1 MQTVL
6 TSRSRWLAGL
16 PVALVAL
23 TAWLAVPS
31 TAAADQLCYG
41 SITPIKPSGERDTGV
56 DYEFACRE
64 PVSAYFLVSSRE
76 LSAFDVSADV
86 FDPQPLGGAIRGDD
100 RFGECEGA
108 TPSYGFGCTGTYSS
122 FGRLIR
128 ASFDTTDPA
137 CARDKT
143 TNKLTLSA
151 QVIVGDAK
159 GRLSGP
165 YRLARPKACN
175 RAPFVEQQAPASK
188 GKPSRARR

>member
-1 MQTVL
+1 MNTVL
-6 TSRSRWLAGL
+6 TPWSRWLAGL
-16 PVALVAL
+16 PIALVVL

-31 TAAADQLCYG
+31 SAGAEQLCYG
-41 SITPIKPSGERDTGV
+41 SITPLKPTGERESAV

-64 PVSAYFLVSSRE
+64 PVSAFFLVSSRE

-86 FDPQPLGGAIRGDD
+86 FDPQPQGGAIRGDD
-100 RFGECEGA
+100 RFGECEGQ
-108 TPSYGFGCTGTYSS
+108 TPGYGFGCTGSYSS
-122 FGRLIR
+122 FGRLVR
-128 ASFDTTDPA
+128 ASFDTSDPP

-175 RAPFVEQQAPASK
+175 RAPFAAPKAPASK
-188 GKPSRARR
+188 RRSSQARR